1 MQPGFAGTYTIFIH
15 DLATDEAGLA
25 DVTNIVA
32 RMQGL
37 VMLSQAWTAAS
48 GARTIQFTIST
59 ANSQN
64 LAGNHASRNHLDFE
78 IDFRDA
84 SNTVVTDRHLAIDVL
99 ASTPATDRGLTA
111 EQEALLLPTFPATG
125 SRDNK
130 VPKFSGDTLGWEE
143 DESGGTSSGGF
154 EQRYELVE
162 IPSTATAMSFGI
174 EGEGTAPA
182 SLPGLSGT
190 TYWYDYRSAHG
201 KLFRVQGGSSSF
213 IVNLADLIEINNGGF
228 RDELAGSV
236 FLFQNDKPG
245 GIIDFTGGGIADIRP
260 TITQGGARVTQGFAA
275 ICTLNPHSTNRFALL
290 VAAWNRA
297 DTDDRLLPTFP
308 ATGSRNGKILKFNED
323 ALRWIDDHALEPVQI
338 TQSAYDALTT
348 KGANTVYYI
357 VG

>member
-1 MQPGFAGTYTIFIH
+1 M
-15 DLATDEAGLA
+15 ATDEAGLA

-143 DESGGTSSGGF
+143 DESVLG
-154 EQRYELVE
+154 V
-162 IPSTATAMSFGI
+162 FGLDGS
-174 EGEGTAPA
+174 EWCEDD
-182 SLPGLSGT
+182 SVH
-190 TYWYDYRSAHG
+190 DKHG
-201 KLFRVQGGSSSF
+201 KLTEPCRKSRLKKSS
-213 IVNLADLIEINNGGF
+213 
-228 RDELAGSV
+228 
-236 FLFQNDKPG
+236 
-245 GIIDFTGGGIADIRP
+245 
-260 TITQGGARVTQGFAA
+260 
-275 ICTLNPHSTNRFALL
+275 
-290 VAAWNRA
+290 
-297 DTDDRLLPTFP
+297 RL
-308 ATGSRNGKILKFNED
+308 
-323 ALRWIDDHALEPVQI
+323 
-338 TQSAYDALTT
+338 
-348 KGANTVYYI
+348 
-357 VG
+357 

>member
-1 MQPGFAGTYTIFIH
+1 MAESAGITAAQIARLLPTLPSSGSRDGKIPKFNGDDLEWQGDEPVEWYISISPNYIVQPGFAGTYTIFIH
-15 DLATDEAGLA
+15 DLATDEAGSA
-25 DVTNIVA
+25 DVTNIVV
-32 RMQGL
+32 RPQGL

-99 ASTPATDRGLTA
+99 ASTPAVDAGLTA

-162 IPSTATAMSFGI
+162 IPTSCLLYTS
-174 EGEGTAPA
+174 P
-182 SLPGLSGT
+182 SP
-190 TYWYDYRSAHG
+190 
-201 KLFRVQGGSSSF
+201 
-213 IVNLADLIEINNGGF
+213 
-228 RDELAGSV
+228 RDS
-236 FLFQNDKPG
+236 
-245 GIIDFTGGGIADIRP
+245 
-260 TITQGGARVTQGFAA
+260 
-275 ICTLNPHSTNRFALL
+275 
-290 VAAWNRA
+290 
-297 DTDDRLLPTFP
+297 
-308 ATGSRNGKILKFNED
+308 
-323 ALRWIDDHALEPVQI
+323 
-338 TQSAYDALTT
+338 
-348 KGANTVYYI
+348 
-357 VG
+357 